1 MRDIDRVE
9 AVALGRSPKDA
20 LRSGL
25 RCSYEA
31 FTAKDDDGRPQAM
44 MGVVPLSMIEGRAA
58 VWFLGTDAVFG
69 HARDLIAHGPFFIAH
84 WLETFR
90 RLENI
95 VAVDNTKAI
104 HLLRR
109 WGFTLGDEPQMHRG
123 VAFLPFHIERT
134 AIQAPALAA

>member
-1 MRDIDRVE
+1 MREIDRIE
-9 AVALGRSPKDA
+9 AGALGRSPKDA

-31 FTAKDDDGRPQAM
+31 FTALDDNDRPQAM

-69 HARDLIAHGPFFIAH
+69 HARDLISYGPFFVGH
-84 WLETFR
+84 WLKTFR

-95 VAVDNTKAI
+95 VAAENRNAI
-104 HLLRR
+104 GLLRR
-109 WGFTLGDEPQMHRG
+109 WGFELGDEPRMHGG
-123 VAFLPFHIERT
+123 VPFLPFHIERT